1 MFRPIN
7 NLTHIKTYKIFF
19 KKKKG
24 FHMKL
29 KGL

>member
-7 NLTHIKTYKIFF
+7 NLTHIKTYKIFL
-19 KKKKG
+19 KKKG